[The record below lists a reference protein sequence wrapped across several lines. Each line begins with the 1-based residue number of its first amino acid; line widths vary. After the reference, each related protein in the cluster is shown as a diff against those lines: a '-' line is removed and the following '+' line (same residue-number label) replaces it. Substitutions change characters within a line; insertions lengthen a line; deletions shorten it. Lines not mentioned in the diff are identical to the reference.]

1 MVCRDSSA
9 AAALGAEASEFRR
22 REEGADVG
30 DTGAVV
36 FRVGLEQAMFLIM
49 AQDENR
55 RVKEEEASAF
65 MEEEFGSE
73 DKYA

>member
-1 MVCRDSSA
+1 
-9 AAALGAEASEFRR
+9 
-22 REEGADVG
+22 
-30 DTGAVV
+30 
-36 FRVGLEQAMFLIM
+36 MFLIM